1 MNDENDNNVESPQL
15 VGIDQSIVWIKTYK
29 IKLMILVFLF
39 IIYYRYDILP
49 SEMQH

>member
-39 IIYYRYDILP
+39 IIDYRYDILP